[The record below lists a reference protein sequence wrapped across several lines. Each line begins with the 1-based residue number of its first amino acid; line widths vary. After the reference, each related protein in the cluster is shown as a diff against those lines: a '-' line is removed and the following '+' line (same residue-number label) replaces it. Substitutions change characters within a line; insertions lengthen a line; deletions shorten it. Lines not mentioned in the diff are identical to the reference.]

1 MRKKFGWI
9 IFFTCFYLTVLAGCS
24 KEKTKIDTDD
34 LQETVINIFQQSTK
48 ETEKAPDGDEEE
60 STDVYEQAASLGHG
74 LENALVDENNENYVC
89 YNGNVAQMD
98 YFIEGT
104 GVSNTGIGIMM
115 YIDGMPQPYYTAEE
129 SDYAYMHVFYPED
142 NQKIHTTFYFIPVTG
157 QAGDKLEIEVVSLWY
172 PAFAPDMVNTFFFAN
187 FHSMLN
193 YVSWIQYDATPDQ
206 ADLYIKTE
214 DILVDA
220 EVKTEELT
228 TEKKKY
234 ILGKNGGWTED
245 SLNTQAIAMLYI
257 DDTDM
262 YLLESYATDGKDKL
276 HLRVEMIGCPLA
288 EYDVIFYVNHEPVS
302 CEGESA
308 FAVQLSGGMISVVE
322 ADLDISDLEGVNVL
336 YAVMVPKNKQTMN
349 RGGNNIELIKSRS
362 IALYNQSELPT
373 E

>member
-1 MRKKFGWI
+1 
-9 IFFTCFYLTVLAGCS
+9 
-24 KEKTKIDTDD
+24 
-34 LQETVINIFQQSTK
+34 
-48 ETEKAPDGDEEE
+48 
-60 STDVYEQAASLGHG
+60 
-74 LENALVDENNENYVC
+74 
-89 YNGNVAQMD
+89 
-98 YFIEGT
+98 
-104 GVSNTGIGIMM
+104 
-115 YIDGMPQPYYTAEE
+115 
-129 SDYAYMHVFYPED
+129 
-142 NQKIHTTFYFIPVTG
+142 
-157 QAGDKLEIEVVSLWY
+157 
-172 PAFAPDMVNTFFFAN
+172 
-187 FHSMLN
+187 MLN

-228 TEKKKY
+228 TEKRKY

-262 YLLESYATDGKDKL
+262 YLSESYATDGKDKL

-362 IALYNQSELPT
+362 IALYNQDE
-373 E
+373 ENQ